1 MNHRKPKSHYFRD
14 KDYIKAVERPD
25 YKIEESIVYKI
36 KGSLKRLK
44 RGKVLL
50 SEGNITKSDS
60 FIRVKYIVSSNGAK
74 LFFSDEFFNR

>member
-1 MNHRKPKSHYFRD
+1 
-14 KDYIKAVERPD
+14 
-25 YKIEESIVYKI
+25 VYKI
-36 KGSLKRLK
+36 KGSLKRFI